1 MSDVEKLYDKLCTE
15 LGCVNVGWDNLN
27 PEYQHH
33 FINSI
38 NNIFMIVRLG
48 SYATNGERND

>member
-48 SYATNGERND
+48 CYVTNGEQNG

>member
-27 PEYQHH
+27 PEYQHV
-33 FINSI
+33 FIASI
-38 NNIFMIVRLG
+38 NNIFAVIRLG
-48 SYATNGERND
+48 GQASNGEQNG